1 MCIDKKY
8 LNSISEWRIFN
19 QYSLSHQVNKSYKSV
34 YDKQVNFHE
43 WAHKTIIFSM
53 NKISPIH
60 WYICAAQYMRV
71 SLDCWQNFE
80 CFTFLKFENP
90 SRESKVMQ
98 FFVLK
103 RWWLTLSLSLSQGE
117 QGVGYSYLT
126 NKINWRK
133 HNFQTTVQIFKL

>member
-1 MCIDKKY
+1 MKFLCFLCWLLLFWSKEGFEQTKFGKNLIMCTDKKY
-8 LNSISEWRIFN
+8 LNSICEWRIFN

-53 NKISPIH
+53 NIISPIH
-60 WYICAAQYMRV
+60 WYICAAQYMTV
-71 SLDCWQNFE
+71 SLGCWQNFE

-98 FFVLK
+98 FFCTQEVM
-103 RWWLTLSLSLSQGE
+103 
-117 QGVGYSYLT
+117 
-126 NKINWRK
+126 INP
-133 HNFQTTVQIFKL
+133 L